1 MTCLQ
6 IIPNFEMGCVR
17 YRIGFRSASLPSRGI
32 HAHPT
37 KYPPSSRR
45 SNLNRVL
52 VLRGSVDQAEDVVEN
67 EIAAG
72 TVGLELEALSV
83 VHGLLL
89 LVDLYA
95 LKVLGV
101 TMAW

>member
-1 MTCLQ
+1 M
-6 IIPNFEMGCVR
+6 
-17 YRIGFRSASLPSRGI
+17 
-32 HAHPT
+32 
-37 KYPPSSRR
+37 
-45 SNLNRVL
+45 L

-89 LVDLYA
+89 LVDLY
-95 LKVLGV
+95 VLQVLDMFIVGEKRY
-101 TMAW
+101 